1 MNRHPACDWRWGVPA
16 VAGGVIVAVGAV
28 LPWMSLF
35 AGLHPYSGIAGLYG
49 RLVLAGG
56 ALSAIGGVAILV
68 RPDRWLRSAI
78 GALGAALT
86 LFAAWVLNGLRE
98 TTSRL
103 DQHAFLLPRPGSG
116 LFFVLAG
123 TLIVTTL
130 LLPSRQRD
138 THTE

>member
-1 MNRHPACDWRWGVPA
+1 VNRHLACDWRSALPA
-16 VAGGVIVAVGAV
+16 VAGGVIIAVGAV

-68 RPDRWLRSAI
+68 RPDRQLRLAI

-86 LFAAWVLNGLRE
+86 LFAAWVLLGLRE

-116 LFFVLAG
+116 LFVVLAG

-130 LLPSRQRD
+130 LLPSRLWD
-138 THTE
+138 TGTE